1 MNTYKEFYRENVV
14 PSLRERLKLS
24 SAMEVPKLIKITLN
38 MGLGSS
44 TGDKKVLE
52 SAQQELT
59 QISGQK
65 AVLTYA
71 KKSIAN
77 FKLREG
83 MPIGCK
89 VTLRKEKMYDFFEKL
104 IKISLPR
111 TRDFRGLNTSSFD
124 GRGNYTL
131 GVREHIIFPEIDFD
145 RIDKIKG
152 LDICITTSAKNNE
165 EAMELLKEFNFPF
178 KWYGKIVDNTKRKE
192 ARESDREILGQKAN
206 N

>member
-1 MNTYKEFYRENVV
+1 MESLSIVAYKQPITRSEVDHIRGVD
-14 PSLRERLKLS
+14 S
-24 SAMEVPKLIKITLN
+24 SGVMKNLLEKGLITIRGRDE
-38 MGLGSS
+38 GLGRALLYV
-44 TGDKKVLE
+44 TTPVFLE
-52 SAQQELT
+52 LFGLNSLKDLPTLEELT

-65 AVLTYA
+65 AVYTYA

-111 TRDFRGLNTSSFD
+111 VRDFRGLSQKSFD

-131 GVREHIIFPEIDFD
+131 GIKEHIIFPEIDFD

-152 LDICITTSAKNNE
+152 LDITITTTAKNDQ
-165 EAMELLKEFNFPF
+165 EALELFKQFNFPF
-178 KWYGKIVDNTKRKE
+178 K
-192 ARESDREILGQKAN
+192 
-206 N
+206 

>member
-1 MNTYKEFYRENVV
+1 MVKKWEFINRIKRLLIFNMNTYQEFYRENIV
-14 PSLRERLKLS
+14 PALMEQFKLKS
-24 SAMEVPKLIKITLN
+24 PMEVPKLIKITLN

-44 TGDKKVLE
+44 TSDKKVLE
-52 SAQQELT
+52 SAQKELT
-59 QISGQK
+59 DITGQK

-111 TRDFRGLNTSSFD
+111 TRDFRGLSTGSFD

-131 GVREHIIFPEIDFD
+131 GIKEHIIFPEIDFD

-152 LDICITTSAKNNE
+152 LDICITTSAKNNQ
-165 EAMELLKEFNFPF
+165 EAMELLKQFNFPF
-178 KWYGKIVDNTKRKE
+178 K
-192 ARESDREILGQKAN
+192 
-206 N
+206 

>member
-1 MNTYKEFYRENVV
+1 MNTFHEFYRDNIV
-14 PSLRERLKLS
+14 PSLMEQMKVS
-24 SAMEVPKLIKITLN
+24 SPMEVPRLIKITIN
-38 MGLGSS
+38 MGLGSAVN
-44 TGDKKVLE
+44 DKKILE
-52 SAQQELT
+52 TAQSELS
-59 QISGQK
+59 QIAGQK

-111 TRDFRGLNTSSFD
+111 TRDFRGLNPNSFD

-131 GVREHIIFPEIDFD
+131 GIKEHIIFPEIDFD
-145 RIDKIKG
+145 KIDKIKG

-165 EAMELLKEFNFPF
+165 EAMELLKQFNFPF
-178 KWYGKIVDNTKRKE
+178 K
-192 ARESDREILGQKAN
+192 
-206 N
+206 

>member
-1 MNTYKEFYRENVV
+1 MNTYQEFYRENIV
-14 PSLRERLKLS
+14 PSLKERLKLNS
-24 SAMEVPKLIKITLN
+24 SMEVPKLIKITLN

-44 TGDKKVLE
+44 MSDKKVLE

-59 QISGQK
+59 EISGQK

-131 GVREHIIFPEIDFD
+131 DVKEHIIFPEIDFD

-178 KWYGKIVDNTKRKE
+178 K
-192 ARESDREILGQKAN
+192 
-206 N
+206 

>member
-1 MNTYKEFYRENVV
+1 VNTYQEYYKENIV
-14 PSLRERLKLS
+14 PSLMEQFKLKS
-24 SAMEVPKLIKITLN
+24 PMEVPRLMKITLN
-38 MGLGSS
+38 MGLGSAVS
-44 TGDKKVLE
+44 DKKVLE

-111 TRDFRGLNTSSFD
+111 TRDFRGLSTSSFD

-131 GVREHIIFPEIDFD
+131 GIKEHIIFPEINFD

-152 LDICITTSAKNNE
+152 LDICIITSAKNNQ
-165 EAMELLKEFNFPF
+165 EAMELFKQFNFPF
-178 KWYGKIVDNTKRKE
+178 K
-192 ARESDREILGQKAN
+192 
-206 N
+206 

>member
-1 MNTYKEFYRENVV
+1 MNTYREYYKENIV
-14 PSLRERLKLS
+14 PALMESLKVKS
-24 SAMEVPKLIKITLN
+24 PMEVPRLKKITLN
-38 MGLGSS
+38 MGLGSAV
-44 TGDKKVLE
+44 GDKKILE
-52 SAQQELT
+52 SAQTELS
-59 QISGQK
+59 QITGQK

-111 TRDFRGLNTSSFD
+111 TRDFRGLNPKSFD

-131 GVREHIIFPEIDFD
+131 GVKEHIIFPEIDFD
-145 RIDKIKG
+145 TIERIKG
-152 LDICITTSAKNNE
+152 LDITITTTAKNNQ
-165 EAMELLKEFNFPF
+165 EAMELFKQFNFPF
-178 KWYGKIVDNTKRKE
+178 K
-192 ARESDREILGQKAN
+192 
-206 N
+206 

>member
-1 MNTYKEFYRENVV
+1 MNTYQEYYKENIV
-14 PSLRERLKLS
+14 PALMEQFKLKS
-24 SAMEVPKLIKITLN
+24 PMEVPRLMKITLN
-38 MGLGSS
+38 MGLGSAVS
-44 TGDKKVLE
+44 DKKVLE

-111 TRDFRGLNTSSFD
+111 TRDFRGLSTSSFD

-131 GVREHIIFPEIDFD
+131 GIKEHIIFPEINFD

-152 LDICITTSAKNNE
+152 LDICIITSAKNNQ
-165 EAMELLKEFNFPF
+165 EAMELFKQFNFPF
-178 KWYGKIVDNTKRKE
+178 K
-192 ARESDREILGQKAN
+192 
-206 N
+206 

>member
-1 MNTYKEFYRENVV
+1 MNTYNEYFRENIV
-14 PSLRERLKLS
+14 PNMMEQFKLKS
-24 SAMEVPKLIKITLN
+24 PMEVPKLVKITLN
-38 MGLGSS
+38 MGLGSAVN
-44 TGDKKVLE
+44 DKKILE
-52 SAQQELT
+52 SAQQELS

-65 AVLTYA
+65 AILTFA

-111 TRDFRGLNTSSFD
+111 TRDFRGLSPNSFD
-124 GRGNYTL
+124 GRGNYTI
-131 GVREHIIFPEIDFD
+131 GVKEHIIFPEIDFD

-152 LDICITTSAKNNE
+152 LDITITTSAKNNQ
-165 EAMELLKEFNFPF
+165 EAMELFKQFNFPF
-178 KWYGKIVDNTKRKE
+178 K
-192 ARESDREILGQKAN
+192 
-206 N
+206 

>member
-1 MNTYKEFYRENVV
+1 MNTFHEFYRDNIV
-14 PSLRERLKLS
+14 PSLMEQMKVS
-24 SAMEVPKLIKITLN
+24 SPMEVPRLIKITIN
-38 MGLGSS
+38 MGLGSAVN
-44 TGDKKVLE
+44 DKKILE
-52 SAQQELT
+52 TAQSELS
-59 QISGQK
+59 QIAGQK

-111 TRDFRGLNTSSFD
+111 TRDFRGLNPNSFD

-131 GVREHIIFPEIDFD
+131 GIKEHIIFPEIDFD
-145 RIDKIKG
+145 KIDKIKG
-152 LDICITTSAKNNE
+152 LDICITTRAKNNE
-165 EAMELLKEFNFPF
+165 EAMEL
-178 KWYGKIVDNTKRKE
+178 
-192 ARESDREILGQKAN
+192 
-206 N
+206 

>member
-1 MNTYKEFYRENVV
+1 MNTYQEFYRENIV

-24 SAMEVPKLIKITLN
+24 STMEVPRLVKITLN

-44 TGDKKVLE
+44 MGDKKVLE
-52 SAQQELT
+52 SAQKELT
-59 QISGQK
+59 EISGQK

-131 GVREHIIFPEIDFD
+131 GVKEHIIFPEIDFD

-178 KWYGKIVDNTKRKE
+178 KWHGKIINNTKRKE
-192 ARESDREILGQKAN
+192 TRKPYWEIFS
-206 N
+206 

>member
-1 MNTYKEFYRENVV
+1 MNTFSEYYKENVV
-14 PSLRERLKLS
+14 PNLMDQFKYKTP
-24 SAMEVPKLIKITLN
+24 MEVPRLGKITIN
-38 MGLGSS
+38 MGLGSAVN
-44 TGDKKVLE
+44 DKKILE
-52 SAQQELT
+52 TSAGELT

-65 AVLTYA
+65 AILTYA

-111 TRDFRGLNTSSFD
+111 VRDFRGLSPKSFD
-124 GRGNYTL
+124 GRGNYSI
-131 GVREHIIFPEIDFD
+131 GIKEHIIFPEIDFD

-152 LDICITTSAKNNE
+152 LDITITTTAKNDQ
-165 EAMELLKEFNFPF
+165 EALELFKQFNFPF
-178 KWYGKIVDNTKRKE
+178 K
-192 ARESDREILGQKAN
+192 
-206 N
+206 

>member
-1 MNTYKEFYRENVV
+1 MSRLQKEYNEELRPKIQKALGLKNT
-14 PSLRERLKLS
+14 
-24 SAMEVPKLIKITLN
+24 MEIPKVTKITLN
-38 MGLGSS
+38 MGLGSAVS
-44 TGDKKVLE
+44 DKKVLE
-52 SAQQELT
+52 SAQAELS
-59 QISGQK
+59 QITGQK

-111 TRDFRGLNTSSFD
+111 TRDFRGLNPNSFD

-131 GVREHIIFPEIDFD
+131 GVKEHIIFPEIDFD
-145 RIDKIKG
+145 KIDRIKG
-152 LDICITTSAKNNE
+152 LDITITTTAKNNQ
-165 EAMELLKEFNFPF
+165 EAMELFKQFNFPF
-178 KWYGKIVDNTKRKE
+178 K
-192 ARESDREILGQKAN
+192 
-206 N
+206 

>member
-1 MNTYKEFYRENVV
+1 MEQFK
-14 PSLRERLKLS
+14 LKS
-24 SAMEVPKLIKITLN
+24 PMEVPRLMKITLN
-38 MGLGSS
+38 MGLGSAVS
-44 TGDKKVLE
+44 DKKILE

-104 IKISLPR
+104 IKISLPS
-111 TRDFRGLNTSSFD
+111 TRDFRRLSTSSFD

-131 GVREHIIFPEIDFD
+131 GIKEHIIFPEINFD

-152 LDICITTSAKNNE
+152 LDICIITSAKNNQ
-165 EAMELLKEFNFPF
+165 EAMELFKQFNFPF
-178 KWYGKIVDNTKRKE
+178 K
-192 ARESDREILGQKAN
+192 
-206 N
+206 

>member
-1 MNTYKEFYRENVV
+1 VNTYQEYYKENIIPALMEQFK
-14 PSLRERLKLS
+14 LKS
-24 SAMEVPKLIKITLN
+24 PMEVPRLTKITLN
-38 MGLGSS
+38 MGLGSAVS
-44 TGDKKVLE
+44 DKKILE

-111 TRDFRGLNTSSFD
+111 TRDFRGLNANSFD

-131 GVREHIIFPEIDFD
+131 GIKEHIIFPEINFD

-152 LDICITTSAKNNE
+152 LDICIITSAKNNQ
-165 EAMELLKEFNFPF
+165 EAMELFKQFNFPF
-178 KWYGKIVDNTKRKE
+178 K
-192 ARESDREILGQKAN
+192 
-206 N
+206 

>member
-1 MNTYKEFYRENVV
+1 MNTYNEYYRENII
-14 PSLRERLKLS
+14 PNLMEQLKFKS
-24 SAMEVPKLIKITLN
+24 PMEVPRLLKITLN
-38 MGLGSS
+38 MGLGSAVS
-44 TGDKKVLE
+44 DKKVLE

-89 VTLRKEKMYDFFEKL
+89 VTLRNEKMYDFFEKL

-111 TRDFRGLNTSSFD
+111 TRDFRGLNPKSFD

-131 GVREHIIFPEIDFD
+131 GVKEHIIFPEINFD

-152 LDICITTSAKNNE
+152 LDITITTNAKNNQ
-165 EAMELLKEFNFPF
+165 EAMELFKQFNFPF
-178 KWYGKIVDNTKRKE
+178 K
-192 ARESDREILGQKAN
+192 
-206 N
+206 

>member
-1 MNTYKEFYRENVV
+1 MNTYQEFYRENIV
-14 PSLRERLKLS
+14 PSLKERLKLN
-24 SAMEVPKLIKITLN
+24 SAMEVPRLVKITLN
-38 MGLGSS
+38 MGLGSA

-52 SAQQELT
+52 SAQKELT
-59 QISGQK
+59 EITGQK

-111 TRDFRGLNTSSFD
+111 TRDFRGLSTNSFD

-131 GVREHIIFPEIDFD
+131 GVKEHIIFPEIDFD

-178 KWYGKIVDNTKRKE
+178 K
-192 ARESDREILGQKAN
+192 
-206 N
+206 

>member
-1 MNTYKEFYRENVV
+1 MNTFHEFYRDNIV
-14 PSLRERLKLS
+14 PSLMEQMKVS
-24 SAMEVPKLIKITLN
+24 SPMEVPRLTKITIN
-38 MGLGSS
+38 MGLGSAVN
-44 TGDKKVLE
+44 DKKILE
-52 SAQQELT
+52 TAQSELT
-59 QISGQK
+59 QIAGQK

-111 TRDFRGLNTSSFD
+111 TRDFRGLNPDSFD

-131 GVREHIIFPEIDFD
+131 GIKEHIIFPEIDFD
-145 RIDKIKG
+145 KIDKIKG
-152 LDICITTSAKNNE
+152 LDICITTSAKNNQ
-165 EAMELLKEFNFPF
+165 EAMELLKQFNFPF
-178 KWYGKIVDNTKRKE
+178 K
-192 ARESDREILGQKAN
+192 
-206 N
+206 

>member
-1 MNTYKEFYRENVV
+1 MNTYQEFYRENIV
-14 PSLRERLKLS
+14 PALKDQLKLKS
-24 SAMEVPKLIKITLN
+24 SMEVPRLIKITLN

-44 TGDKKVLE
+44 MGDKKVLE
-52 SAQQELT
+52 SAQKELT
-59 QISGQK
+59 DISGQK

-131 GVREHIIFPEIDFD
+131 GIKEHIIFPEIDFD
-145 RIDKIKG
+145 RIDRIKG
-152 LDICITTSAKNNE
+152 LDICITTSAKNNQ
-165 EAMELLKEFNFPF
+165 EAMELLKQFNFPF
-178 KWYGKIVDNTKRKE
+178 K
-192 ARESDREILGQKAN
+192 
-206 N
+206 

>member
-1 MNTYKEFYRENVV
+1 MNTFHEFYRDNIV
-14 PSLRERLKLS
+14 PSLMEQMKVS
-24 SAMEVPKLIKITLN
+24 SPMEVPRLTKITIN
-38 MGLGSS
+38 MGLGSAVN
-44 TGDKKVLE
+44 DKKILE
-52 SAQQELT
+52 TAQSELT
-59 QISGQK
+59 QIAGQK

-111 TRDFRGLNTSSFD
+111 TRDFRGLNPNSFD

-131 GVREHIIFPEIDFD
+131 GIKEHIIFPEIDFD
-145 RIDKIKG
+145 KIDKIKG

-165 EAMELLKEFNFPF
+165 EAMELLKLFNFPF
-178 KWYGKIVDNTKRKE
+178 K
-192 ARESDREILGQKAN
+192 
-206 N
+206 

>member
-1 MNTYKEFYRENVV
+1 MNTFQEFYRDNIV
-14 PSLRERLKLS
+14 PSLMDQLKVS
-24 SAMEVPKLIKITLN
+24 SPMEVPRLTKITIN
-38 MGLGSS
+38 MGLGNAVN
-44 TGDKKVLE
+44 DKKILE
-52 SAQQELT
+52 TAQSELS
-59 QISGQK
+59 QIAGQK

-111 TRDFRGLNTSSFD
+111 TRDFRGLNPNSFD

-131 GVREHIIFPEIDFD
+131 GIKEHIIFPEIDFD
-145 RIDKIKG
+145 KIDKIKG
-152 LDICITTSAKNNE
+152 LDICITTSAKNNQ
-165 EAMELLKEFNFPF
+165 EAMELLKQFNFPF
-178 KWYGKIVDNTKRKE
+178 K
-192 ARESDREILGQKAN
+192 
-206 N
+206 

>member
-1 MNTYKEFYRENVV
+1 MNTYNEYYRENII
-14 PSLRERLKLS
+14 PNLMEQLNLKS
-24 SAMEVPKLIKITLN
+24 PMEVPRLLKITLN
-38 MGLGSS
+38 MGLGSAVS
-44 TGDKKVLE
+44 DKKILE

-89 VTLRKEKMYDFFEKL
+89 VTLRNEKMYDFFEKL

-111 TRDFRGLNTSSFD
+111 TRDFRGLNPKSFD

-131 GVREHIIFPEIDFD
+131 GVKEHIIFPEIDFD

-152 LDICITTSAKNNE
+152 LDITITTNAKNNQ
-165 EAMELLKEFNFPF
+165 EAMELFKQFNFPF
-178 KWYGKIVDNTKRKE
+178 K
-192 ARESDREILGQKAN
+192 
-206 N
+206 